1 MSDNRQ
7 LGNSLLLTLTALI
20 WGVAFVAQSEGST
33 YMGSSTFTGLRFLM
47 AAAALWPVI
56 VLSDRKKRRGGEGR
70 SFASLRMTGGGG
82 DKEGRSFASLRMTGG
97 GGDKEGDGQGT
108 GDKGT
113 GNGPSSAAGI
123 SSRRTVW
130 KAGIV
135 CGALLA
141 VASLL
146 QQEGIAQGAGAGKA
160 GFITATYIVLVPI
173 VNLLL
178 FRKRTHPVLWVG
190 VAVALVGL
198 YLLCLDSSLTFQL
211 SDILL
216 VLCALAFSFQILA
229 VDRWS
234 PRCDALRLAAIQ
246 FLTCGVLSSVM
257 MAVLDIAP
265 SGLAEWAA
273 PFATRAAWIPLL
285 YAAILSSAVGYTLQ
299 IVGQKGL
306 NPTLAS
312 LLMSLESLFAAIAG
326 WLILYQRMTP
336 REILG
341 AVLIFVAV
349 LLAQLAP
356 AKRSI

>member
-1 MSDNRQ
+1 MAENRQ
-7 LGNSLLLTLTALI
+7 LRNSLLLTLTAAI

-56 VLSDRKKRRGGEGR
+56 AISDRRRR
-70 SFASLRMTGGGG
+70 SSVTGAASGAADVAGA
-82 DKEGRSFASLRMTGG
+82 AS
-97 GGDKEGDGQGT
+97 GT
-108 GDKGT
+108 
-113 GNGPSSAAGI
+113 PARVPAGHKME
-123 SSRRTVW
+123 W
-130 KAGIV
+130 KAGAV

-141 VASLL
+141 LASLL

-173 VNLLL
+173 VNLLF

-216 VLCALAFSFQILA
+216 VLCALAFSLQILA

-234 PRCDALRLAAIQ
+234 PGCDSLRLAAIQ

-257 MAVLDIAP
+257 MVVLDIAP
-265 SGLAEWAA
+265 EGLAAWAA
-273 PFATRAAWIPLL
+273 PFASRAAWIPLL

-326 WLILYQRMTP
+326 WLILHQHMTP
-336 REILG
+336 REMLG
-341 AVLIFVAV
+341 AALIFVAV
-349 LLAQLAP
+349 VVAQLAP